1 MIAKMLAKHATT
13 RKNMNLRGLISVS
26 GKPGLF
32 KLVGKNKSG
41 FILESLDE
49 QKTKIIVSMATSKIA
64 SLEDITVFTNDAD
77 LKLVAIFE
85 HMKDAKSIPDAKSVD
100 KDVLHKFFGEV
111 APQYDTERVYLS
123 DIKKIINWFN
133 IIKELPLFTEDA
145 PEPLSD
151 DSLVTSANEVSKK
164 PDTQTHNEK
173 QKPIKAAAKS
183 ATRLSQKSK

>member
-1 MIAKMLAKHATT
+1 
-13 RKNMNLRGLISVS
+13 MNLRGLISVS

-49 QKTKIIVSMATSKIA
+49 QKTKTIVSMATSKIA
-64 SLEDITVFTNDAD
+64 SLEDITVFANDED

-85 HMKDAKSIPDAKSVD
+85 RMKDAKSIPDTKASD
-100 KDVLHKFFGEV
+100 GDTLHKFFWEV
-111 APQYDTERVYLS
+111 APEYDTERVYLS

-133 IIKELPLFTEDA
+133 IIKGLPLFTEDA

-151 DSLVTSANEVSKK
+151 DSLVSTNDINKK
-164 PDTQTHNEK
+164 ADAQVHSEK
-173 QKPIKAAAKS
+173 QKPTKVNARS
-183 ATRLSQKSK
+183 STRLPQKSS

>member
-1 MIAKMLAKHATT
+1 
-13 RKNMNLRGLISVS
+13 MNLRGLISVS

-49 QKTKIIVSMATSKIA
+49 QKVKIIVSMATSKIA
-64 SLEDITVFTNDAD
+64 SLEDITVFTSDAD

-85 HMKDAKSIPDAKSVD
+85 RMKDAKSIPDTKAMDSNS
-100 KDVLHKFFGEV
+100 LHTFFGEV
-111 APQYDTERVYLS
+111 APHYDTERVYLS

-133 IIKELPLFTEDA
+133 IIKELPLFTEEA

-151 DSLVTSANEVSKK
+151 DNLVSTNEMGKK
-164 PDTQTHNEK
+164 PETQAHSEK
-173 QKPIKAAAKS
+173 QKPTKAAAKS